1 MNMKS
6 YELIIFDWDGT
17 LMDSISKIVICM
29 QQMADSLSLV
39 KPSENAIRDIIGL
52 SMDEALKT
60 LYPLLDKA
68 NFEPM
73 IASYKDYYLTLNTT
87 PSPLFEDSE
96 TLLKTL
102 SARNY
107 RMAVA
112 TGKGRK
118 GLNRVLAETGLAHH
132 FESSRC
138 ADESKSKPN
147 PDMLLELLKELDVAP
162 ECAVM
167 VGDSLHDLNMA
178 NNAGIDA
185 VGVSYGAHSR
195 KKLLAANPKAII
207 DAPLQLLTI
216 LAL

>member
-1 MNMKS
+1 MKS
-6 YELIIFDWDGT
+6 YELVIFDWDGT
-17 LMDSISKIVICM
+17 LMDSVSKIVTCM
-29 QQMADSLSLV
+29 QQMAGSLSLV

-60 LYPLLDKA
+60 LYPMLEQA

-73 IASYKDYYLTLNTT
+73 IASYKDHYLTLNTT
-87 PSPLFEDSE
+87 PSPLFAGSE
-96 TLLKTL
+96 TLLQELAT
-102 SARNY
+102 RNY

-112 TGKGRK
+112 TGKGRN
-118 GLNRVLAETGLAHH
+118 GLNRVLAETGLGHH

-147 PDMLLELLKELDVAP
+147 PDMLYELLKELNVAP
-162 ECAVM
+162 ERAVM

-185 VGVSYGAHSR
+185 VGVSYGAHSHD
-195 KKLLAANPKAII
+195 KLIAAKPKAII
-207 DAPLQLLTI
+207 DAPLQLLSV
-216 LAL
+216 LSK